1 MEEGQNKKRSEVR
14 GQRSEVF
21 DPNSELPL
29 SVYMI
34 TYNNGATI
42 ERALQSVSG
51 WADEVVV
58 VDSHSTDGAQEII
71 IRFTDKLLQH
81 DTKISGRNTSM
92 PRTSA

>member
-1 MEEGQNKKRSEVR
+1 
-14 GQRSEVF
+14 
-21 DPNSELPL
+21 
-29 SVYMI
+29 MI

-71 IRFTDKLLQH
+71 IRYYGQAF
-81 DTKISGRNTSM
+81 
-92 PRTSA
+92 SA